1 MDKYNV
7 LEALSALG
15 QETRLEVFRLL
26 VTEGSNGLL
35 AGEISDRLDVKQNT
49 MSTNLAILQRAGLIR
64 SERSGRTIRYCADID
79 GFQSMIL
86 YLLEDCCGGRPE
98 MCQPLFQ
105 ALGCSKMRKSDE
117 RESL

>member
-1 MDKYNV
+1 MDKYKV

-26 VTEGSNGLL
+26 IAEGSDGLL

-64 SERSGRTIRYCADID
+64 SERSGRTIRYCADIG

-98 MCQPLFQ
+98 LCQPLFQ
-105 ALGCSKMRKSDE
+105 ALGCSEIGKSHERKC
-117 RESL
+117 L